1 METIKK
7 LQVYVKNYLDKE
19 NISIQDLRTGLV
31 YNPLP
36 IGFSSLATLLNKN
49 ELSLKQQAL
58 LIEFFGFEH
67 ELIMYDYE
75 F

>member
-7 LQVYVKNYLDKE
+7 LQDYIIKYLDKE
-19 NISIQDLRTGLV
+19 NISIEELRTGYV
-31 YNPLP
+31 HNPFP
-36 IGFSSLATLLNKN
+36 VCFSSLIKLLNKN

-58 LIEFFGFEH
+58 LIEFFGFEY
-67 ELIMYDYE
+67 ELIMYNYE

>member
-7 LQVYVKNYLDKE
+7 LQDYIRKYLAKE
-19 NISIQDLRTGLV
+19 NISIEQLRLGYV
-31 YNPLP
+31 DNPLP
-36 IGFSSLATLLNKN
+36 IGFSSLMNLLNKN

-58 LIEFFGFEH
+58 LIEFFGFEY
-67 ELIMYDYE
+67 ELVMYNYE